1 MWLTFTGHIT
11 MWPTSKEFTRVN
23 NLVHISM
30 WLTLNEFCFD
40 HVMLV
45 REVISQRVW
54 TFQNCVL
61 YEYLCHLVDAT
72 TRYLE
77 PFQITALLYE
87 SGLLLRVIRISV
99 KVCIDVTLYAELFI
113 TSIIEKHFLIL
124 LRIILTAVQWSV
136 PGSPLYPLDQLMARH
151 TTCAVHSIAYYR
163 AYV

>member
-1 MWLTFTGHIT
+1 MDNKRLSWTRKYNNNNQFIIASRAYFQQSPTCTRVNNLVHITMWLTLTGHIT

-23 NLVHISM
+23 NLVHITM
-30 WLTLNEFCFD
+30 WLSLNVFWFG

-54 TFQNCVL
+54 TFQNRVL

-77 PFQITALLYE
+77 PFQIIALLYE

-99 KVCIDVTLYAELFI
+99 KVRIDVTLYDELLS
-113 TSIIEKHFLIL
+113 TSIIEKI
-124 LRIILTAVQWSV
+124 
-136 PGSPLYPLDQLMARH
+136 P
-151 TTCAVHSIAYYR
+151 
-163 AYV
+163 